1 MKNTVILLFAMILLG
16 QGVAVAQK
24 GILRGKVIDN
34 STGEELIG
42 AAILIE
48 GTLKGASTDLDGNY
62 SIEGVDQGTYRI
74 RCTYISYDDKYI
86 EEVEITAGEVT
97 QLNIQLSPVSLGLE
111 EIVVSAKAI
120 RNTESAL
127 LTMQQKSATVLDGI
141 SSQQIKRAGDSD
153 AAGALKRVTG
163 INVVDG
169 KYIFIRGLGDRYT
182 KTLLNGAVIPGL
194 DPNKNTVQM
203 DIFPTNTI
211 ENILVYKTFTPE
223 LPGDFTGGLVDIITK
238 DFPEDFNM
246 QLSADF
252 GYNINTTFNDQFLT
266 YEGGNTDWL
275 GMDDGTRDFPLKPTD
290 LPPAIPDNYAM
301 LTQQTMQ
308 LNKIMAPIQESP
320 FMNQSYSFS
329 VGNQTKFL
337 GKPFGFNV
345 GLSYRNK
352 NTFYDDGTQ
361 GFYKLIGASD
371 VLNKEYSYTD
381 SRGVNTVLIGGLLT
395 GSLKLSDNHKIGVNV
410 IRNQSGE
417 KSARY
422 LVGPKSSDEI
432 GMFFETRA
440 LQFLERSITAG
451 QIKGDHFFPDA
462 GKMKLKWMS
471 SYTVSIQDEPDLRFF
486 SNSYYPDLAGT
497 SAEYQIEPSK
507 YALPARY
514 ARNMEESNFDNKIDF
529 ELPFESLG
537 LASKVMFGGEFLSKN
552 REFREQRM
560 DYDTKTGSYYNGNVT
575 DYLQDEYIGINYPTY
590 NPSNFNNFGLY
601 VKNAT
606 DSVNMYD
613 GIMNIISGYAMV
625 DMAVARKIR
634 VIAGARVENTD
645 MKSESLDKSKK
656 AGEIN
661 ETDLLPSVNIIFNLK
676 ENMNVRIAYNRT
688 IARPTFREISPFSS
702 FDFQGGVV
710 WLGNPDLQRS
720 VIDNLDLRW
729 EYFMRPGEVLS
740 ISGFYKDFKDAIEV
754 VDNPIAPNPELSW
767 FNAKEANVYGF
778 EAEFRKKL
786 DFINAL
792 KNFRF
797 GVNITLVQSV
807 VKKDREEYESELA
820 VDPSASDTRVMF
832 GQAPYIVNSFL
843 NYENE
848 KLKLE
853 SNLVFN
859 VTGPILVIVMKK
871 GTPDVYQQP
880 RPDLSFNLSKGLG
893 ERFKVK
899 VEMENLLN
907 ASYKQTQEYKN
918 KEYIYEEFSLGQTFK
933 AGISYTIK

>member
-1 MKNTVILLFAMILLG
+1 MKNTVIILLTLIMLSL
-16 QGVAVAQK
+16 GVASAQK

-48 GTLKGASTDLDGNY
+48 GSLKGASTDLDGNY
-62 SIEGVDQGTYRI
+62 SIEGVDPGIYKV

-86 EEVEITAGEVT
+86 ADVEIMAGEVT
-97 QLNIQLSPVSLGLE
+97 KLDIQLAPVSLGLE

-127 LTMQQKSATVLDGI
+127 LTMQQKSASVIDGI

-211 ENILVYKTFTPE
+211 ENIVVHKTFTPE
-223 LPGDFTGGLVDIITK
+223 LPGDFTGGLVNIITK
-238 DFPEDFNM
+238 DFPENFNM
-246 QLSADF
+246 QLSAELGF
-252 GYNINTTFNDQFLT
+252 NTNTTFNDQFLT
-266 YEGGNTDWL
+266 YEGGKTDWL
-275 GMDDGTRDFPLKPTD
+275 GIDDGTRDFPVQPTD
-290 LPPAIPDNYAM
+290 LPPANPDNYNM
-301 LTQQTMQ
+301 LTQQTLQ
-308 LNKIMAPIQESP
+308 FNKVMGPIQKAP

-329 VGNQTKFL
+329 VGNQTKLL
-337 GKPFGFNV
+337 GKPFGFNI

-352 NTFYDDGTQ
+352 NSFYDDGVQ
-361 GFYKLIGASD
+361 GFNKLIGSSN

-381 SRGVNTVLIGGLLT
+381 SRGVNTVLMGGLLT
-395 GSLKLSDNHKIGVNV
+395 GSLKLSDNHKIGINL
-410 IRNQSGE
+410 IRNQGGE

-422 LVGPKSSDEI
+422 LVGPKASDEI
-432 GMFFETRA
+432 GMYFETRA

-451 QIKGDHFFPDA
+451 QLHGEHFLPNA
-462 GKMKLKWMS
+462 GKLKIKWLS

-486 SNSYYPDLAGT
+486 SNSWYPDLQGS

-507 YALPARY
+507 YALPSRY
-514 ARNMEESNFDNKIDF
+514 SRSMEESNFDNKIDF

-537 LASKVMFGGEFLSKN
+537 LSSKIMFGGEYLAKV
-552 REFREQRM
+552 REFRENRM
-560 DYDTKTGSYYNGNVT
+560 DYDTKTGNYYNGNVT
-575 DYLQDEYIGINYPTY
+575 EYLQDQYIGINYPTY
-590 NPSNFNNFGLY
+590 NPENFNNFGLY
-601 VKNAT
+601 LKNAT

-613 GIMNIISGYAMV
+613 GSMDIISGYAMV
-625 DMAVARKIR
+625 DMAVARKLR
-634 VIAGARVENTD
+634 LIAGVRVENTD
-645 MKSESLDKSKK
+645 MRSESLDKSKK
-656 AGEIN
+656 AGVIN
-661 ETDLLPSVNIIFNLK
+661 ETDLLPSVNLIFNAK
-676 ENMNVRIAYNRT
+676 DNMNLRFGYNRT

-720 VIDNLDLRW
+720 VIDNIDLRW
-729 EYFMRPGEVLS
+729 EYFIRSGEI
-740 ISGFYKDFKDAIEV
+740 ISVSAFYKDFTDAIEV

-767 FNAKEANVYGF
+767 FNASQANVYGL

-786 DFINAL
+786 DFIEAL

-797 GVNITLVQSV
+797 GVNITVVQSIV
-807 VKKDREEYESELA
+807 QKDAEEYEAEKA
-820 VDPSASDTRVMF
+820 VDPSAKDTRVMF
-832 GQAPYIVNSFL
+832 GQAPYIVNSYL

-859 VTGPILVIVMKK
+859 VTGPTLVIVMKK
-871 GTPDVYQQP
+871 GTPDVYEQP
-880 RPDLSFNLSKGLG
+880 RPDLSLNISKGIG
-893 ERFKVK
+893 DKFKIK
-899 VEMENLLN
+899 LEAENLLN
-907 ASYKQTQEYKN
+907 SAYKRTQEYKN
-918 KEYIYEEFSLGQTFK
+918 KEYIYEKFSLGQTIK